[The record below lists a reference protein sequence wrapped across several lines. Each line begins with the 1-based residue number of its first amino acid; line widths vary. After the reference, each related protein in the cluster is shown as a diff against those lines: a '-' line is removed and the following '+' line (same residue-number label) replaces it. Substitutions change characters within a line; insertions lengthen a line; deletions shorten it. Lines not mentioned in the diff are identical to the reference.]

1 MESKPNDVTPFPSKD
16 VTPFP
21 SIENQQVLEA
31 PPVQVKKK
39 DGSTN
44 VFELGEEI
52 KILLE
57 IINDS
62 IKIKIKYQSDTFSS
76 VYNLKDLQE
85 KNNYFLIYNNIEDP
99 FNEICESINKDKY
112 NIQKEENNIILN
124 IDIIHENK
132 KNIIL
137 FILDKNNITNEDK
150 IKSLYLLAYKQVKEN
165 NDLKEDIMFLE
176 NKVSELTNKVNT
188 MESLLSIHFNKININ
203 NERKSA
209 TIFDEIIHKNKI
221 INDLNQVK
229 LLKDWLPFKNKSIL
243 KCKLIYDAKIDG
255 DNCKTFHSL
264 CDGKKGT
271 LTLISTDNNK
281 KIGAFIYAPLPRK
294 ESFIIYDKKAFL
306 FSLNY
311 NEIYKSLR
319 ENNYWHIYS
328 EGPHFGGKLD
338 KYNISIKDNFLSSHD
353 NYYYCAGENYDFG
366 KRKSTDKHNF
376 RVTDLEVFQIYE

>member
-1 MESKPNDVTPFPSKD
+1 MERKPNDVTPFPSKD

-150 IKSLYLLAYKQVKEN
+150 IKSLYLLAYKKVKEN
-165 NDLKEDIMFLE
+165 NELKE
-176 NKVSELTNKVNT
+176 KLTNKV
-188 MESLLSIHFNKININ
+188 
-203 NERKSA
+203 ERKSS
-209 TIFDEIIHKNKI
+209 TIFDEIIDKSKI
-221 INDLNQVK
+221 INDLNQVGF
-229 LLKDWLPFKNKSIL
+229 LKDWLPFKNKSIL
-243 KCKLIYDAKIDG
+243 KCKLIYDSKIDG

-281 KIGAFIYAPLPRK
+281 KIVAFIYAPLPRK

-319 ENNYWHIYS
+319 ENNYWNIYS

-353 NYYYCAGENYDFG
+353 NYYYCTGENYDFG
-366 KRKSTDKHNF
+366 KRKGYGKHYF